1 MFTLQT
7 GPING
12 SFVCVNVGRSCVF
25 TLPSSGWAQ
34 ELITR
39 VWRRSQTV
47 CCDVLSHVIKLCSSE
62 RLDNTSSFFHLAV
75 CGQMPLNI
83 KWEREQCA
91 LVNSEPVFLLL
102 TGIISYLL
110 NHPPAMQI
118 LSHTH
123 THLQHAT
130 YWTHIQSSG
139 KFASKPHSRELP
151 DELNA
156 SCIMVKYNYFYLV
169 VC

>member
-1 MFTLQT
+1 MCLLYKLDQLM
-7 GPING
+7 
-12 SFVCVNVGRSCVF
+12 VLLCVNVGRSCVF

-83 KWEREQCA
+83 KWEREQSA
-91 LVNSEPVFLLL
+91 LVNSEPVEGLSV
-102 TGIISYLL
+102 INRD

-118 LSHTH
+118 LSHTR

-156 SCIMVKYNYFYLV
+156 SCIMVKYNYLYLV